1 MFKKLPHR
9 YTINQLAFQL
19 RALAEGKCNYNN
31 TMNAQIFQFTSAS
44 LHTHVR
50 VHVGQ
55 QGHGTLLQAAELL
68 VHPGKADEVPSGAFY
83 VIFPHT

>member
-1 MFKKLPHR
+1 
-9 YTINQLAFQL
+9 
-19 RALAEGKCNYNN
+19 
-31 TMNAQIFQFTSAS
+31 MNAPILQFMSAS

-55 QGHGTLLQAAELL
+55 QGHRTMPQVAELV